1 MSKRQA
7 KDRLAA
13 LKKKTSQSIYSQA
26 AEVTRLVEV
35 AFPTLTNADRRAM
48 ALEYFTRAWESK
60 SMQRHLLS
68 VTATTLKDAVQA
80 IEEYLAVTGLK
91 TTPRAM
97 PVEQTELPSQPS
109 ALEISLK
116 AMAEAVTQQTML
128 LQRVLEKVE
137 QRPAKKSCFKCGG
150 PHMQRDCP
158 SEWQT
163 AVSQHTNGGGKR
175 GRCSTGVSSPV
186 TGSQVSEQAVAQE
199 PAVSVGQDDWTVVK
213 RRRRGRKQAEKQSEM
228 LAGDSRAKA
237 EPRAPPQ
244 QT

>member
-116 AMAEAVTQQTML
+116 AMAEAVTQ
-128 LQRVLEKVE
+128 
-137 QRPAKKSCFKCGG
+137 
-150 PHMQRDCP
+150 
-158 SEWQT
+158 
-163 AVSQHTNGGGKR
+163 
-175 GRCSTGVSSPV
+175 
-186 TGSQVSEQAVAQE
+186 
-199 PAVSVGQDDWTVVK
+199 
-213 RRRRGRKQAEKQSEM
+213 
-228 LAGDSRAKA
+228 
-237 EPRAPPQ
+237 
-244 QT
+244 